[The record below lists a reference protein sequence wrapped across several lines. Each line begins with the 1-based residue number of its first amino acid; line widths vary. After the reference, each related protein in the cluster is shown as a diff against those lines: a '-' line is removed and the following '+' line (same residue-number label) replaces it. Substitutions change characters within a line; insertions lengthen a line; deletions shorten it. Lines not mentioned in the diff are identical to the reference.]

1 MREAKITTDLDINN
15 RDGWSILDL
24 KMLTLSGVDSQHLP
38 VFAAA
43 VLQKLTLKFLTSVS
57 GDHFLCREHQHVDRL
72 FLCQS
77 AGGEQRETNC
87 TAEIPALLV
96 VPALLA
102 ALTCLWD

>member
-1 MREAKITTDLDINN
+1 MREAEIITDLDINN
-15 RDGWSILDL
+15 L
-24 KMLTLSGVDSQHLP
+24 KMLTLSQVDSQHLP

-43 VLQKLTLKFLTSVS
+43 VLQKLTLKILTAVP
-57 GDHFLCREHQHVDRL
+57 GDHFLYREHQHVERL

-87 TAEIPALLV
+87 TAEIPAPSV
-96 VPALLA
+96 VPTLLA

>member
-1 MREAKITTDLDINN
+1 MREAEIITDLDINN

-24 KMLTLSGVDSQHLP
+24 KMFTLSGVDSQHLP

-43 VLQKLTLKFLTSVS
+43 VLQKLTLKFLTVVP
-57 GDHFLCREHQHVDRL
+57 GDHILYGEHQHVERL

-87 TAEIPALLV
+87 TAGILAPLV
-96 VPALLA
+96 VPTLLA
-102 ALTCLWD
+102 ALTCFWD